1 MIFMVKCGLIYLA
14 NILVDCLQ
22 SMKEDGKMSLWK
34 YKYFVDV
41 VDMKSFTKA
50 GKKNYVTQ
58 TAISQQ
64 IAKLEKEA
72 GGKLISR
79 ESGSL
84 EVTELGRVV
93 YDKAREM
100 LKIYSQMEKEI
111 EQIQRKD
118 VIRIGIDITINKL
131 IWAKMQE
138 LINAHYSEEDFQFS
152 RIDGAVGNQM
162 LAEHALD
169 IYIGYGVDE
178 EHRTEDLEEFALSEH
193 PIGVYVGEKTT
204 LHASGMVSLE
214 DLKGYTRYGTDMY
227 PCSIVEDISDKFRNS
242 CGKICHVDNAE
253 TMKIKVEF
261 NDGYAFVD
269 SYYFSQYSGNVYPVS
284 DWRCPQQMKVYYRRN
299 REKRKLCDVLARL
312 RQLAKEL

>member
-1 MIFMVKCGLIYLA
+1 MWFNIFG

-22 SMKEDGKMSLWK
+22 SMKEDGEMSLWK

-64 IAKLEKEA
+64 IAKLEKEV

-79 ESGSL
+79 ESGAL
-84 EVTELGRVV
+84 EVTELGKVV

-100 LKIYSQMEKEI
+100 LKIYKQMEKEI

-131 IWAKMQE
+131 VWDKMQE
-138 LINAHYSEEDFQFS
+138 LIDEYYSEEDFQFS
-152 RIDGAVGNQM
+152 RIDGAVGNQR

-169 IYIGYGVDE
+169 IFIGYGVDE
-178 EHRTEDLEEFALSEH
+178 EHRTEDLGDRKS
-193 PIGVYVGEKTT
+193 
-204 LHASGMVSLE
+204 
-214 DLKGYTRYGTDMY
+214 TRL
-227 PCSIVEDISDKFRNS
+227 NS
-242 CGKICHVDNAE
+242 SH
-253 TMKIKVEF
+253 
-261 NDGYAFVD
+261 
-269 SYYFSQYSGNVYPVS
+269 
-284 DWRCPQQMKVYYRRN
+284 
-299 REKRKLCDVLARL
+299 
-312 RQLAKEL
+312 

>member
-312 RQLAKEL
+312 RQIAKEL

>member
-138 LINAHYSEEDFQFS
+138 LIDTYYSEEDFQFS

-204 LHASGMVSLE
+204 LHASRMVSLE

-269 SYYFSQYSGNVYPVS
+269 SYYFSKYSGNVYPIS
-284 DWRCPQQMKVYYRRN
+284 NWRCSQQMKVYYRRN
-299 REKRKLCDVLARL
+299 REKKKLCGVLARL
-312 RQLAKEL
+312 RQIAEEL

>member
-1 MIFMVKCGLIYLA
+1 
-14 NILVDCLQ
+14 
-22 SMKEDGKMSLWK
+22 MKEDGEMSLWK

-64 IAKLEKEA
+64 IAKLEKEV

-84 EVTELGRVV
+84 EVTELGKVV

-100 LKIYSQMEKEI
+100 LKIYKQMEKEI

-118 VIRIGIDITINKL
+118 VIRIGIDI
-131 IWAKMQE
+131 
-138 LINAHYSEEDFQFS
+138 
-152 RIDGAVGNQM
+152 
-162 LAEHALD
+162 
-169 IYIGYGVDE
+169 YIGYGVDE
-178 EHRTEDLEEFALSEH
+178 EHRTEDLGEFALSEH

-204 LHASGMVSLE
+204 LQTAGMVSLE
-214 DLKGYTRYGTDMY
+214 DLKGYTRYGTVMY

-284 DWRCPQQMKVYYRRN
+284 DWRCSQQMKVYYRRN
-299 REKRKLCDVLARL
+299 REKKKLCGVLARL
-312 RQLAKEL
+312 RQIAEEL

>member
-1 MIFMVKCGLIYLA
+1 MRRA
-14 NILVDCLQ
+14 VDCLQ
-22 SMKEDGKMSLWK
+22 FAKEDEKMSLWK

-84 EVTELGRVV
+84 KVTELGQVV

-100 LKIYSQMEKEI
+100 LYIYRQMEKEI
-111 EQIQRKD
+111 EQILKKD
-118 VIRIGIDITINKL
+118 VIRLGIDSSINDL
-131 IWAKMQE
+131 IWHRMQE
-138 LINAHYSEEDFQFS
+138 LIDAYYSEEDFQFC
-152 RIDGAVGNQM
+152 RIDGAAGNKM
-162 LAEHALD
+162 LAEYSLD

-178 EHRTEDLEEFALSEH
+178 EYRTEDIEEFTLCEH
-193 PIGVYVGEKTT
+193 PVGVYVGKKST
-204 LHASGMVSLE
+204 LHLGKTARIE
-214 DLKGYTRYGTDMY
+214 DLKGYTRYGTDIY
-227 PCSIVEDISDKFRNS
+227 PCSVAEDISDRFRES
-242 CGKICHVDNAE
+242 CARICRVDNVD
-253 TMKIKVEF
+253 TMKLKVEF

-269 SYYFSQYSGNVYPVS
+269 SYYFQQNSGEVYPLS
-284 DWRCPQQMKVYYRRN
+284 DWMCPQYIKVYYRRN
-299 REKRKLCDVLARL
+299 KNKKKLCDVLKKL
-312 RQLAKEL
+312 RCLSEKL